1 MTAREKFMCRVVL
14 INSMKNLKFGGH
26 EMEMLEIK
34 NIYTDKVYYVKKSD
48 VNNSII
54 ELHNINHNRLTQVK
68 TVGNATLKADYKI
81 TAALEIV

>member
-14 INSMKNLKFGGH
+14 INSMKKSNHGGY
-26 EMEMLEIK
+26 EMKLLEIK
-34 NIYTDKVYYVKKSD
+34 NIYTDKIYYVKKSD
-48 VNNSII
+48 VNNSIV

>member
-1 MTAREKFMCRVVL
+1 
-14 INSMKNLKFGGH
+14 
-26 EMEMLEIK
+26 MELLEIK
-34 NIYTDKVYYVKKSD
+34 NIYTDKIYYVKKSD
-48 VNNSII
+48 VNNSIV